1 MHSAPASAPPRP
13 PCPVPSSAPRP
24 PPPTPRPAAFRAD
37 HARPS
42 AQQNDS
48 APLAAMPI
56 ARVPRAVG
64 KAHCDK
70 GESAAGR
77 GLQYKLPYGLCTA
90 RVTATRWR
98 AHGKKSAHKEGSNA
112 PSRSIRDAARA
123 VRIRDEAFFVPS
135 RMRQNP
141 WSSSIVSKL
150 KRLGHAPFSMRY
162 TKRAERRVVKYIFSS
177 KKTPV

>member
-1 MHSAPASAPPRP
+1 MHSALASAPPRP

-42 AQQNDS
+42 AQQNGS

-56 ARVPRAVG
+56 ARVPHAVG

-123 VRIRDEAFFVPS
+123 VRIRDEAFSVPS
-135 RMRQNP
+135 RMKQKQK
-141 WSSSIVSKL
+141 KL
-150 KRLGHAPFSMRY
+150 QQYRRAGHPCKQR
-162 TKRAERRVVKYIFSS
+162 
-177 KKTPV
+177 